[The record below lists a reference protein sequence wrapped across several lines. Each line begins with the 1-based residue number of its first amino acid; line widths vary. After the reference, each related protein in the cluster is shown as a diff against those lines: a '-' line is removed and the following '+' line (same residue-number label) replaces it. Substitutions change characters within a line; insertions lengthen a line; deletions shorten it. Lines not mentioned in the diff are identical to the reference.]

1 MGARREPPE
10 ICKGLRAASKAKSEL
25 AVWLPGA
32 WLCSTALCAGC
43 HTCCLHTTHSS
54 PTSSS
59 SSPTSPW
66 VLGQPPTPNPTHRCP
81 HRAQQGRVPCAPL
94 LSPPSPTGSP
104 CCGPA
109 VPSFPFLPC
118 QYLPVSM
125 KVSTTSW
132 GVSWPKISPQGI
144 SGAVMTQWTKGEG
157 GDDAPVPPHCA
168 QHPPDNR
175 GLGRFGATRMNPLDK
190 QVTRR
195 G

>member
-10 ICKGLRAASKAKSEL
+10 ICKGLRAASKAKSKL

-32 WLCSTALCAGC
+32 WLCSTALCAGVS
-43 HTCCLHTTHSS
+43 HLLPSHHPLFSHFLLLLPHLT
-54 PTSSS
+54 
-59 SSPTSPW
+59 
-66 VLGQPPTPNPTHRCP
+66 LGAGAAPNPTHRCP

-109 VPSFPFLPC
+109 VLSFPFLPC

-168 QHPPDNR
+168 QHPPDSR
-175 GLGRFGATRMNPLDK
+175 GLGRFGAIRMNLLDK